1 MSSVVIAGDV
11 SGTVTL
17 QAPSAAGSTVL
28 TLPSATGTLVG
39 TGTSSQVTQAMLS
52 TNVAGNGPAFSAYL
66 GSNQSITSATFTK
79 VQLNTEVF
87 DTNSNFD
94 NVTNYRFT
102 PTVAGYY
109 QVSFGITA
117 NTSTTGTRAFANV
130 YKNGSLYNS
139 GSDYTFLAGGTNSN
153 GSVLIYLNG
162 STDYIEL
169 YAYIAAAVAS
179 VGGSSSLTYMTAFM
193 ARAA

>member
-39 TGTSSQVTQAMLS
+39 TGTSGQVTQAMLS

-66 GSNQSITSATFTK
+66 SSNQSITTATFTK
-79 VQLNTEVF
+79 VQLNTKVF

-117 NTSTTGTRAFANV
+117 NTSTTATRAFANV
-130 YKNGSLYNS
+130 YKNGSLYTS
-139 GSDYTFLAGGTNSN
+139 GSDYTVLAGGTNSN

-169 YAYIAAAVAS
+169 YAYIAASVAS
-179 VGGSSSLTYMTAFM
+179 VGGSSSLTYMSAFM
-193 ARAA
+193 ARSA